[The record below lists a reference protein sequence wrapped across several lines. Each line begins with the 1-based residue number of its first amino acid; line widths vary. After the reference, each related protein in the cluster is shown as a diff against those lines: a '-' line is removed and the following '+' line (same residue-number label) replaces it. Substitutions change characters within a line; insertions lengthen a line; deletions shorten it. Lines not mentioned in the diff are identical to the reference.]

1 VIVGPDRL
9 KRAADVA
16 IAAAALALTAPLWLA
31 VAVAIRFTSPGPVLY
46 AGQRVGKG
54 GVPFRMYKFRSMRTG
69 ADRLG
74 PGVTGSGD
82 PRVTRIGRLLRR
94 TKVDELP
101 QLLNVLRGEM
111 SLVGPRPEAPQYV
124 ARYDE
129 RQRQVLS
136 VRPGITGPTQLR
148 YRHEE
153 QLLPQADLERVY
165 CTEIMPRKL
174 EIDLEYVRTRT
185 LWTDLRLLCAT
196 AQGLA
201 RRS

>member
-1 VIVGPDRL
+1 V
-9 KRAADVA
+9 ADVTL
-16 IAAAALALTAPLWLA
+16 AAMALALTAPLWLA
-31 VAVAIRFTSPGPVLY
+31 VGAVIRLTSPGPVLY
-46 AGQRVGKG
+46 AGRRVGKG
-54 GVPFRMYKFRSMRTG
+54 GAVFQMYKFRSMRTG

-74 PGVTGSGD
+74 PAVTGAGD
-82 PRVTRIGRLLRR
+82 PRVTSIGRLLRR
-94 TKVDELP
+94 TKIDELP

-174 EIDLEYVRTRT
+174 EMDLEYVRTHT
-185 LWTDLRLLCAT
+185 LWTDLRVLCAT